1 MLFVYYKDNL
11 NVLKRT
17 ININEE
23 IPENTLWVDL
33 FNFNLDEIAYIEN
46 NFNIKIPNDD
56 EKYNIEESARYQD
69 VQDTITINNVFLNKD
84 ALNQTT
90 TTKDTITFLLN
101 KKVLFTIRA

>member
-1 MLFVYYKDNL
+1 MLFIYYKDNL

-56 EKYNIEESARYQD
+56 EKYNIEESARY
-69 VQDTITINNVFLNKD
+69 
-84 ALNQTT
+84 
-90 TTKDTITFLLN
+90 
-101 KKVLFTIRA
+101 